1 MATKRE
7 FVPAIWSINER
18 RMLSQI
24 KAYYVKALKE
34 AEDKLIEIMSGQIL
48 AVDNAGG
55 GGHGAPEWKAGL
67 IKAVRTI
74 YRDVADNYI
83 EIGVGIPEKG
93 YTDRLTIEAMIYE
106 AGVGSESDAGTPPV
120 QTRPGETV
128 WKTNMSRGIS
138 TAMSSYYIPQ
148 FNQYGAHYVENS
160 IKLMAKYF
168 DDVLDSATANMPDSI
183 IYGNITS
190 KKGSR

>member
-1 MATKRE
+1 MATNRE
-7 FVPAIWSINER
+7 FVPAVWSVNEK
-18 RMLSQI
+18 RMLTQI
-24 KAYYVKALKE
+24 KAYYVKALKQ

-74 YRDVADNYI
+74 YKDVADNYI
-83 EIGVGIPEKG
+83 EIGVGIPENG
-93 YTDRLTIEAMIYE
+93 YGDRLTIEGMIYE
-106 AGVGSESDAGTPPV
+106 AGVGSQSDAGTPPV

-128 WKTNMSRGIS
+128 WKTDMSRGPS
-138 TAMSSYYIPQ
+138 NAVSSYYIPQ
-148 FNQYGAHYVENS
+148 FNQSGSHFVENS

-168 DDVLDSATANMPDSI
+168 DDVLDVATANMPESI

-190 KKGSR
+190 KKGGR